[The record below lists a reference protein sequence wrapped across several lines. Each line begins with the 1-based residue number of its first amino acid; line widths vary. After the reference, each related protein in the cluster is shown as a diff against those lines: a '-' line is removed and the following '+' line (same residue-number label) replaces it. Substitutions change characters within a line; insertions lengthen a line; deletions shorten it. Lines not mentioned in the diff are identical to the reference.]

1 MNYKHAYHA
10 GNFADVVKHILL
22 VQLLNQLG
30 QKNKPFYVLDAYGG
44 RGLYSLVLRMTKK
57 SILVHLGGLPIM
69 LKKILMPACAVKRL
83 KPKPVNTMH

>member
-30 QKNKPFYVLDAYGG
+30 QKNKPFYVLDAYGS
-44 RGLYSLVLRMTKK
+44 RGLTSKKARLKSLMLACVLR
-57 SILVHLGGLPIM
+57 L
-69 LKKILMPACAVKRL
+69 L
-83 KPKPVNTMH
+83 KPKRLNTMR